1 MTIRRPIS
9 VPLLLVEVLFVGTSL
24 LVALLATSYLSPI
37 GYLGKTLLYLLIE
50 LILAGGLF
58 VVGLSLV
65 LLVWLLLQVAGV
77 VKGVPFRYNWRNLI
91 VRWKTTF
98 LTALAFTL
106 VVALM
111 TVMLA
116 FVNGMYKLTEGS
128 GHPENVMVMSD
139 GSTDEAFSNLGFR
152 DVSEVEWHPAILR
165 GTDNRPLVSWEVYLI
180 VNQPIPGAEGGRK
193 RRFLQV
199 RGLDDPLR
207 SGLVHGM
214 GLHPGGAWFSGAG
227 VQHVA
232 ESGSIVLQANLGEGI
247 ARELGRDQG
256 KESLEVG
263 DIFEVGPQRWIVSG
277 ILQSAGSTFDS
288 EIWAKK
294 QIVAPLFGKE
304 SYTTIV
310 LRTADARTAK
320 ETAQDLKFNYKKS
333 AIQAIVETEYYDK
346 LNGTNQQFLVAIIFV
361 AVVMAVGGI
370 FGVMNTM
377 YAAISQRTQD
387 IGVMR
392 ILGFSRWQVLMSF
405 FLESLLI
412 ALVGGLIGIG
422 LGSLADG
429 WTASSVVGSG
439 QGGGK
444 SVMLKLIVDGKILMT
459 GLLFSLAMGC
469 VGGLL
474 PALSAMRLKPLDA
487 VR

>member
-1 MTIRRPIS
+1 MTQSLPIS
-9 VPLLLVEVLFVGTSL
+9 PRLLGPLIFFGLLLLGLAVLGKVPL
-24 LVALLATSYLSPI
+24 
-37 GYLGKTLLYLLIE
+37 
-50 LILAGGLF
+50 
-58 VVGLSLV
+58 
-65 LLVWLLLQVAGV
+65 Q
-77 VKGVPFRYNWRNLI
+77 YNIRNLL
-91 VRWKTTF
+91 VRWKTTL

-128 GHPENVMVMSD
+128 GQPGNVMVMSD
-139 GSTDEAFSNLGFR
+139 GSTDESFSNLGYR
-152 DVSEVEWHPAILR
+152 DVTEVEYHPAVLR
-165 GTDNRPLVSWEVYLI
+165 DADNRPLASWEVYII
-180 VNQPIPGAEGGRK
+180 VNQPIPGAEGKGGRQ

-199 RGLDDPLR
+199 RGLDDPAR
-207 SGLVHGM
+207 SGVVHGIE
-214 GLHPGGAWFSGAG
+214 LEPGGTWFSAAG
-227 VQHVA
+227 VQPLGG
-232 ESGSIVLQANLGEGI
+232 SGPIAIQANLGAGI

-256 KESLEVG
+256 KESLRVG
-263 DIFEVGPQRWIVSG
+263 DDFEVGPQRWIVSG
-277 ILQSAGSTFDS
+277 IMRSAGSTFDS

-294 QIVAPLFGKE
+294 QIVGPLFGKE
-304 SYTTIV
+304 TYTTIV
-310 LRTADARTAK
+310 LRTADAQTAK
-320 ETAQDLKFNYKKS
+320 ETAKDLKFNYKKS
-333 AIQAIVETEYYDK
+333 AIQAMVETEYYDK
-346 LNGTNQQFLVAIIFV
+346 LNSTNQQFLVSIIFV
-361 AVVMAVGGI
+361 AIVMAIGGV

-377 YAAISQRTQD
+377 YAAISQRTKD

-412 ALVGGLIGIG
+412 ALIGGLMGIA
-422 LGSLADG
+422 LGSIADG
-429 WTASSVVGSG
+429 WTASSIIGSG

-444 SVMLKLIVDGKILMT
+444 SVVLKLVVDGNILLT

-474 PALSAMRLKPLDA
+474 PSLSAMRLKPLDA